1 MAGNWK
7 PAPYGAFIAMR
18 DGGTDIAGFGPAVP
32 KDKAAVITAERDAIM
47 KGKQVYAGPLADRD
61 GKERV
66 ASRRGA
72 VRCRPVED
80 GLVRQGRGHAE
91 VRPEEAMPNALE
103 LTGIRKSFDG
113 FAALTDAHFAARW
126 GEVHALLG
134 ENGAGKSSLMN
145 IAAGLY
151 APEAGQLLVDDNA
164 VRFAGPRDAAKHRIG
179 MVHQHFKLVR
189 PFTVAQ
195 NILLT
200 APPPAEL
207 QSHGERLRE
216 IERDIRNKASE
227 LGFDIDPSKRIDALS
242 IAEQQRVEILK
253 VLLAGARILILDEPT
268 AVLTDQEAA
277 RLLQT
282 VQGLARAG
290 SAVVLVTHKMAD
302 VKTYADRVTVMRGG
316 RTVAT
321 LKPGEASVAELVK
334 LTVGESI
341 ADARIPGVDRIAR
354 PRAPFG
360 ARVAHT
366 RLARRP
372 AACSTA
378 WISSCTRARSTA
390 WPVSAATARANWP
403 GAIMGLPGE
412 ATEGEIRLEG
422 HGDLKTMAA
431 SARRGIG
438 LAAIPADRYGLALA
452 GGLSVA
458 ENYAIGRVHTGRYGR
473 LAPAP
478 RPHPERR
485 AGSGARLRRA
495 GRALGRA
502 EGRAAVGRQ
511 RAEAGARARVRQVAH
526 AGAGAQPEPRA
537 RRARRCRGACAAARR
552 ARQPARRCC

>member
-1 MAGNWK
+1 M
-7 PAPYGAFIAMR
+7 
-18 DGGTDIAGFGPAVP
+18 
-32 KDKAAVITAERDAIM
+32 
-47 KGKQVYAGPLADRD
+47 
-61 GKERV
+61 
-66 ASRRGA
+66 S
-72 VRCRPVED
+72 
-80 GLVRQGRGHAE
+80 
-91 VRPEEAMPNALE
+91 NALE

-164 VRFAGPRDAAKHRIG
+164 VRFAGPADAAKHRIG

-189 PFTVAQ
+189 PFTVAE

-200 APPPAEL
+200 APAPAEF

-216 IERDIRNKASE
+216 ISRDIRNKASE
-227 LGFDIDPSKRIDALS
+227 LGFEIDPAKRVDTLS

-282 VQGLARAG
+282 VRGLARAG

-321 LKPGEASVAELVK
+321 LEPGATPVAELVK

-341 ADARIPGVDRIAR
+341 AAQGFQPMKSPRGPVRLTVRGLRSAASAQGRRVLDGVDLQLHAGEIY
-354 PRAPFG
+354 G
-360 ARVAHT
+360 
-366 RLARRP
+366 LAGVGGNGQGEL
-372 AACSTA
+372 A
-378 WISSCTRARSTA
+378 
-390 WPVSAATARANWP
+390 
-403 GAIMGLPGE
+403 GAIMGLPDTGSSL
-412 ATEGEIRLEG
+412 EGEIHLEG
-422 HGDLKTMAA
+422 HGDLKAMGVPQ
-431 SARRGIG
+431 RRNVGI
-438 LAAIPADRYGLALA
+438 AAIPADRYGLALA

-458 ENYAIGRVHTGRYGR
+458 ENYAIGRVHTGRYGPAWHLR
-473 LAPAP
+473 KGRIQEDTQEAVRAFDVQGVRSVAQKAALLSGGNAQKLVLAREFGKSPSLVLAHSP
-478 RPHPERR
+478 SRGLDVR
-485 AGSGARLRRA
+485 ASAEVHARLRAARD
-495 GRALGRA
+495 GG
-502 EGRAAVGRQ
+502 AAVLLISEDLDEVLQLADRVGVMTRGRI
-511 RAEAGARARVRQVAH
+511 AGEF
-526 AGAGAQPEPRA
+526 AQPA
-537 RRARRCRGACAAARR
+537 D
-552 ARQPARRCC
+552 RQAIGQAMVDHG

>member
-1 MAGNWK
+1 
-7 PAPYGAFIAMR
+7 
-18 DGGTDIAGFGPAVP
+18 
-32 KDKAAVITAERDAIM
+32 
-47 KGKQVYAGPLADRD
+47 
-61 GKERV
+61 
-66 ASRRGA
+66 
-72 VRCRPVED
+72 
-80 GLVRQGRGHAE
+80 
-91 VRPEEAMPNALE
+91 MPNALE
-103 LTGIRKSFDG
+103 LTGIRKTFDG

-200 APPPAEL
+200 APPPPEF

-216 IERDIRNKASE
+216 ITRDIRNKAAE
-227 LGFDIDPSKRIDALS
+227 LGFDIDPAKRVDALS

-282 VQGLARAG
+282 VQGLARQGA
-290 SAVVLVTHKMAD
+290 AVVLVTHKMAD

-321 LKPGEASVAELVK
+321 LKPGDASVAELVK

-341 ADARIPGVDRIAR
+341 AAQGFEPSAAPRGPVRLSVRGLRTPASPEGRRVLDGVDLDLHAGEIY
-354 PRAPFG
+354 G
-360 ARVAHT
+360 
-366 RLARRP
+366 LAGVGGNGQGEL
-372 AACSTA
+372 A
-378 WISSCTRARSTA
+378 
-390 WPVSAATARANWP
+390 

-422 HGDLKTMAA
+422 HGDLKTMPAA
-431 SARRGIG
+431 VRRGIG
-438 LAAIPADRYGLALA
+438 IAAIPADRYGLALA

-458 ENYAIGRVHTGRYGR
+458 ENYAIGRVHTGRYGPVWR
-473 LAPAP
+473 L
-478 RPHPERR
+478 RR
-485 AGSGARLRRA
+485 SRIQSDTQEAVRAFDVQGVRSVAQKAALLSGGNAQKLVLAREFGKSPTLVLAHSPSRGLDVRASAEVHARLRAARD
-495 GRALGRA
+495 GG
-502 EGRAAVGRQ
+502 AAVLLISEDLDEVLQLADRIGVMTRGRI
-511 RAEAGARARVRQVAH
+511 AGEF
-526 AGAGAQPEPRA
+526 AQPA
-537 RRARRCRGACAAARR
+537 D
-552 ARQPARRCC
+552 RQAIGQAMVDHG